1 MSLTRRL
8 ALAVL
13 VAWPAASQAQV
24 SGYLP
29 IDDPRLP
36 YIENLI
42 NAGVIRDPSPFIRPF
57 RRVDLMRALD
67 AADTNDPAV
76 ARVRTE
82 LREAFLEPV
91 AEATWGAEV
100 RGGVQAFTQARID
113 PLHPEGIGAT
123 RPYLEADLQ
132 ATAGPVV
139 LASRPAIEPRL
150 VLDPD
155 WIGRKDLTVTGRM
168 VEAYISSQWKPAR
181 ISYGQM
187 ARHWGPQGLTSLT
200 LGDYSYPRPAFGLD
214 FYFGPFHLGSEAA
227 QLHGETDTLGLIVH
241 RYFFAHRLDLRASK
255 RVQLALFETNV
266 LSGHDQN
273 FDARYSNPVSLLLLS
288 NEYGEGDNAN
298 IEIGADISWQAA
310 RWLTLQGEGVLDDFQ
325 YKSNDSG
332 YTYPNRFAFTL
343 AAFGPIHNWITW
355 RLTYSL
361 VSSLAFRTTDQ
372 YNNFVDAGVGIGRNY
387 GGNDQVTL
395 TAGVPLPGLI
405 LLTPE
410 LAYLRQGEGS
420 LASPAPPVG
429 PVSSATPTVFA
440 GVIESTARAAL
451 TVSGAWRWARFAGS
465 AGYQHVSNQDHVTGQ
480 SDNQFVGRLFLTVGW
495 GRRGSFK

>member
-13 VAWPAASQAQV
+13 VAWPVAAQAQV

-57 RRVDLMRALD
+57 RRLDLMRALD

-76 ARVRTE
+76 AKVRTE
-82 LREAFLEPV
+82 LRKAFLEPV

-139 LASRPAIEPRL
+139 LVSRPAIEPRL

-155 WIGRKDLTVTGRM
+155 WTGRKDLTVTGRM

-181 ISYGQM
+181 IFYGQM
-187 ARHWGPQGLTSLT
+187 AQHWGPQGLTSLT
-200 LGDYSYPRPAFGLD
+200 LGNYSYPRMSFGVD
-214 FYFGPFHLGSEAA
+214 FYFGPFHLGSESAEL
-227 QLHGETDTLGLIVH
+227 QDETDSLGLIIH
-241 RYFFAHRLDLRASK
+241 RYFFANRLDLRASS
-255 RVQLALFETNV
+255 RVQLALFASTV
-266 LSGHDQN
+266 LSGNDRN
-273 FDARYSNPVSLLLLS
+273 FDARYRNPVSLLLLA
-288 NEYGEGDNAN
+288 NEYGQGDNGN
-298 IEIGADISWQAA
+298 IVVGTDFSWRAA

-343 AAFGPIHNWITW
+343 AAFGPISHWMTW
-355 RLTYSL
+355 HATYSL
-361 VSSLAFRTTDQ
+361 VSSLAFRTTNMYD
-372 YNNFVDAGVGIGRNY
+372 NFVDAGIGIGRNY
-387 GGNDQVTL
+387 GGNDQLTL

-410 LAYLRQGEGS
+410 LTYLRQGEGS

-429 PVSSATPTVFA
+429 PISTATPSVFV
-440 GVIESTARAAL
+440 GVIESTARAAV

-480 SDNQFVGRLFLTVGW
+480 SASQFVGRLFVTVGW
-495 GRRGSFK
+495 GKRGSFK

>member
-1 MSLTRRL
+1 MPVSRRIAL
-8 ALAVL
+8 ALL
-13 VAWPAASQAQV
+13 LAWPAVLPAQV

-67 AADTNDPAV
+67 AADTTNPAV
-76 ARVRTE
+76 AKARAQ
-82 LREAFLEPV
+82 LRDAFLEPV
-91 AEATWGAEV
+91 ADATWGVEV
-100 RGGVQAFTQARID
+100 RGGLQAFTQARVD
-113 PLHPEGIGAT
+113 PLHPDGIGAT

-139 LASRPAIEPRL
+139 LVSRPDIEPRL
-150 VLDPD
+150 ILDPD
-155 WIGRKDLTVTGRM
+155 WTGRKDVTVTGRM
-168 VEAYISSQWKPAR
+168 IEAYISAQWKPAR
-181 ISYGQM
+181 IYYGQM
-187 ARHWGPQGLTSLT
+187 AQHWGPQGLTSLT
-200 LGDYSYPRPAFGLD
+200 LGNYSYPRPEFGLD

-227 QLHGETDTLGLIVH
+227 QLQDETDTLGLIVH
-241 RYFFAHRLDLRASK
+241 RYFFAHRLDLRASQ
-255 RVQLALFETNV
+255 RVQLALFESNV

-288 NEYGEGDNAN
+288 NEYGQGDNAN
-298 IEIGADISWQAA
+298 IEVGVDASWQAA
-310 RWLTLQGEGVLDDFQ
+310 HWLTLQGEGVLDDFQ

-332 YTYPNRFAFTL
+332 YTYPNRFAFTV
-343 AAFGPIHNWITW
+343 AAFGPIRHWITW
-355 RLTYSL
+355 RATYSL
-361 VSSLAFRTTDQ
+361 VSSLAFRATDQ
-372 YNNFVDAGVGIGRNY
+372 YDNFVDAGIGIGRNY
-387 GGNDQVTL
+387 GGNDQLTL
-395 TAGVPLPGLI
+395 TAGIPLPSLI

-410 LAYLRQGEGS
+410 LTYLRQGEGS

-429 PVSSATPTVFA
+429 PISTATPTVFV

-451 TVSGAWRWARFAGS
+451 TVSGAWRWVRFAGS
-465 AGYQHVSNQDHVTGQ
+465 AGYQHVNNQDHVTGQ
-480 SDNQFVGRLFLTVGW
+480 SDDQFVGRLFLTVGW